1 MIDWAPGPALAAY
14 HSGVTVICEL
24 AAQFTGEAW
33 AAPTTCPEWR
43 AADLAGH
50 LRCVADDYHEY
61 LDDAPVSRMARLMA
75 RGPSPESLARK
86 LARQNA
92 AELAAL
98 PDATGPEHI
107 AAFAVAARA
116 YADRALGVWDLPH
129 HRFGDT
135 VVTVGG
141 MVGAACAEWHLH
153 AWDLAASLGKDY
165 QPASPELLAAGWQ
178 AGMPH
183 LPLDTRVHVASC
195 GAAVAGADGAA
206 NGHPHAGASDEGA
219 WQALLRASG
228 RLPRLPAPA
237 VSRAY
242 RCGRL
247 SRQPAS
253 RAYPLRPAPRQPPWP
268 PPALTHPGRRL

>member
-43 AADLAGH
+43 ATDLAGH
-50 LRCVADDYHEY
+50 LRCVVDDYHEY

-75 RGPSPESLARK
+75 RGPSAESLARK

-98 PDATGPEHI
+98 PDAAGPEHI
-107 AAFAVAARA
+107 AAFAAAARA

-141 MVGAACAEWHLH
+141 MVGAACAEWHRTPGIWPPRW
-153 AWDLAASLGKDY
+153 A
-165 QPASPELLAAGWQ
+165 
-178 AGMPH
+178 
-183 LPLDTRVHVASC
+183 
-195 GAAVAGADGAA
+195 
-206 NGHPHAGASDEGA
+206 
-219 WQALLRASG
+219 RATS
-228 RLPRLPAPA
+228 
-237 VSRAY
+237 
-242 RCGRL
+242 
-247 SRQPAS
+247 
-253 RAYPLRPAPRQPPWP
+253 RPARNCSPR
-268 PPALTHPGRRL
+268 AGRRACRSCRWRPACTWHRAVPP